1 MNGNF
6 SSPLKNGFDLPK
18 KVGILYSDVKR
29 EYFPTDDAFLTE
41 SDAEKNSRIISD
53 YLTRFGIQTYLIPGN
68 ADLPDKLMSA
78 KPDMVLN
85 LVDSVK
91 GNEFLS
97 SSIPGV
103 LELLNVPY
111 TGAGIL
117 GLSLTENKFLTKKI
131 FQQNGIP
138 TPHYQLFNNI
148 TDPIDSTLRYPLIS
162 KLNETHGAVEI
173 TKDSVSDTERHLR
186 ERLKYLIS
194 VYKQPVLVEEFIVGK
209 EVSAF
214 LLEGLNK
221 KVYLAERIIHKQ
233 EGKYKFASF
242 ELQWLDKDADVIT
255 YQKYDD
261 RLLAEY
267 VRKAFNVTDMADYG
281 KFDIRIDD
289 SGRYFFIDS
298 NANPALGPKETQSP
312 IATILEMYGVNFSE
326 ILKRLILNT
335 IRDSTGKE
343 RLPVTDEASEEI

>member
-1 MNGNF
+1 MDIASDNNITKQPASNGH
-6 SSPLKNGFDLPK
+6 GLPK
-18 KVGILYSDVKR
+18 KVAILYSEVKR
-29 EYFPTDDAFLTE
+29 EYFPTEEAYITE
-41 SDAEKNSRIISD
+41 KDSPKNAGIISK
-53 YLTRFGIQTYLIPGN
+53 YLNKLKVATYLIRGN
-68 ADLPDKLMSA
+68 SDLPSYLHKIN
-78 KPDMVLN
+78 PEMVIN

-103 LELLNVPY
+103 LELLEIPY

-138 TPHYQLFNNI
+138 TPHYQLAINYNDLI
-148 TDPIDSTLRYPLIS
+148 DPTLRYPLIS

-173 TKDSVSDTERHLR
+173 TKDSVSDNEKHLR
-186 ERLKYLIS
+186 DRLKYLIFT
-194 VYKQPVLVEEFIVGK
+194 YNQPVLLEEFIVGR

-221 KVYLAERIIHKQ
+221 KVYLAERIINKQ
-233 EGKYKFASF
+233 EGKYNFASF
-242 ELQWLDKDADVIT
+242 ELQWLDKDKDVIT

-261 RLLAEY
+261 RVLSEY
-267 VRKAFNVTDMADYG
+267 VRKAFGVVDMADYG
-281 KFDIRIDD
+281 KFDIRIDS

-298 NANPALGPKETQSP
+298 NANPSLGPKETESP
-312 IATILEMYGVNFSE
+312 IATILEMYGVNFAE
-326 ILKRLILNT
+326 ILKRLLLNT
-335 IRDSTGKE
+335 MRDAQGKE
-343 RLPVTDEASEEI
+343 RLPVPEN